1 MLGFSEIDF
10 FKNLYDCLCVTD
22 RIMTII
28 RIFLLNSPMFP
39 RKSYKIPLCAASFR
53 WGKSSCGAV
62 DLVVVDTVG
71 EVHQEQVAGAAGEAL
86 GVPHHALH
94 KLGRRHNQLAG
105 GYLVITV
112 RTMLIVGG
120 ILDVG
125 YSTGRKC
132 KTQSVKSFWARS
144 SLGY

>member
-1 MLGFSEIDF
+1 MRAPKYATQEFSIR
-10 FKNLYDCLCVTD
+10 D
-22 RIMTII
+22 RIRGLYIGRYKVLGGTHLITASAAGLQHF
-28 RIFLLNSPMFP
+28 RIVAL
-39 RKSYKIPLCAASFR
+39 
-53 WGKSSCGAV
+53 AV

-125 YSTGRKC
+125 YSNGRKC